1 MTNPKNGPW
10 FQNPPTPPPP
20 STNDPI
26 YPKPQDSR
34 PAPDDVP
41 PGD

>member
-1 MTNPKNGPW
+1 MTVRKPSPW
-10 FQNPPTPPPP
+10 YMEPQMG
-20 STNDPI
+20 DPQ

-41 PGD
+41 PAD

>member
-1 MTNPKNGPW
+1 MNDSLLGPW
-10 FQNPPTPPPP
+10 FMDPQMNEPP
-20 STNDPI
+20 